1 MKTFKIGDVVKRI
14 NTNWSNIKIND
25 VGIVIEVTELNVA
38 KVRYFNGMNVYNDI
52 RNLELVKEENEKIQ
66 NR

>member
-25 VGIVIEVTELNVA
+25 VGIVIEVTELDVA